1 MVNSSKSLINV
12 VNHGEPKVL
21 KGLTKRSVAWFG
33 NFLPVPTQTKNHR
46 RTGETYVIYWYMSG
60 TW

>member
-1 MVNSSKSLINV
+1 MVNSGESLINV
-12 VNHGEPKVL
+12 VNHEKPKVL
-21 KGLTKRSVAWFG
+21 KGLTKRFVCRLR
-33 NFLPVPTQTKNHR
+33 NFPPFLTQTKSHR